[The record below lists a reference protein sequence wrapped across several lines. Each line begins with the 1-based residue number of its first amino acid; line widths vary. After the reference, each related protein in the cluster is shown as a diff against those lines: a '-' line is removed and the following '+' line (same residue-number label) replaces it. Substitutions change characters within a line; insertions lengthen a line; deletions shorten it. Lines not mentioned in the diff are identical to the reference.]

1 MDEMNLEAINLEAV
15 DVDGAIRE
23 GAEEVAGDTRI
34 SFLRKGAI
42 AGGAALSG
50 GAILSALVPGVAL
63 ASSGR
68 PPASF
73 GTGDIGILNFA
84 LTLEYLERAFYNEA
98 TNKGAITDPKTATF
112 LKVTTH
118 DERKHVAFL
127 KKALGKHAVKEPKF
141 NFHGTT
147 ANQATFQ
154 QTAYVLENTGVHA
167 YLGQAGNIKDAK
179 IPARGSVDRHHRSTP
194 LRGDR
199 IDHQQSDQPQR
210 RVRQRP
216 SGQRHPQ
223 GRDRHALHRL
233 TAAQLHRA
241 GGAPE
246 PSTRALG
253 RPRQPSE
260 SAPLHRGA
268 LPQPRAS
275 PNHSPACPEKHHGS
289 ETSAGA
295 PTPASGP
302 VLHIA
307 SRHRRK
313 TDRTY
318 RLGHRV

>member
-73 GTGDIGILNFA
+73 GAGDIGILNFA

-98 TNKGAITDPKTATF
+98 TDKGAITDPKTATF

-147 ANQATFQ
+147 ADQATFQ

-167 YLGQAGNIKDAK
+167 YLGQAGNIKTPA
-179 IPARGSVDRHHRSTP
+179 PARRGVDRDHRSAP
-194 LRGDR
+194 LRRDR
-199 IDHQQSDQPQR
+199 IDHQQSHQPQW

-216 SGQRHPQ
+216 SGQRDPQ
-223 GRDRHALHRL
+223 SREAARTSSSNRRTTALGWGLARTEHTRSRTASPSVRERTAPSAGRSPATHAPHRS
-233 TAAQLHRA
+233 TAQLAGGTSRLGDERWRTRA
-241 GGAPE
+241 GTYAFRAG
-246 PSTRALG
+246 TRT
-253 RPRQPSE
+253 
-260 SAPLHRGA
+260 
-268 LPQPRAS
+268 S
-275 PNHSPACPEKHHGS
+275 P
-289 ETSAGA
+289 
-295 PTPASGP
+295 
-302 VLHIA
+302 V
-307 SRHRRK
+307 
-313 TDRTY
+313 
-318 RLGHRV
+318 